1 MTIEIE
7 LTSCI
12 DEIIMS
18 LRALAA
24 TYKCEFK
31 NNIPSGLMVTTDR
44 EAFSFVINRLI
55 RLIIQSSYNSYI
67 SISHVYEHEQLSLR
81 IAGDNNS
88 YNGFISGKM
97 QKHQSTIKRAGCC
110 VSFEFKE
117 KKNIT
122 VNLGFTARDSN
133 FNTSTGT

>member
-1 MTIEIE
+1 MTTEIE

-12 DEIIMS
+12 DEIIMP

-24 TYKCEFK
+24 TYKCQFK
-31 NNIPSGLMVTTDR
+31 NYIPSGIMVTTDR

-55 RLIIQSSYNSYI
+55 RLILQSSYNSNI
-67 SISHVYEHEQLSLR
+67 SISHVYDQERLSIS
-81 IAGDNNS
+81 IADDNNN

-97 QKHQSTIKRAGCC
+97 QKHQSIIKKAGCC
-110 VSFEFKE
+110 LSFEFKE

-122 VNLGFTARDSN
+122 VILGFTARGSD
-133 FNTSTGT
+133 FNTSMGA